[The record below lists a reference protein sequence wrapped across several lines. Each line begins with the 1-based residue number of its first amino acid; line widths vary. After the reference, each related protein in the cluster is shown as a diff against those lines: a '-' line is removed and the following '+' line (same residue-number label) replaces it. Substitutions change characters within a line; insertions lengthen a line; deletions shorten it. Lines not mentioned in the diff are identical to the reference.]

1 MRKVCLIKNTLKCCD
16 MPSVYSLLE
25 QLLGSEVAEWLAH
38 WLLVLEVP
46 GSIPAS
52 GEKICWSELASLR
65 VICRN
70 DMIKCAVLRIGTL
83 TGGPLCRDSH
93 PLCRLKIPTQVLSSC
108 M

>member
-52 GEKICWSELASLR
+52 GEENLLVRTCF
-65 VICRN
+65 
-70 DMIKCAVLRIGTL
+70 
-83 TGGPLCRDSH
+83 P
-93 PLCRLKIPTQVLSSC
+93 SC
-108 M
+108 HLQE